1 MFEFPYVVDGYTPA
15 ILALVFVTAYFA
27 LMVLIVRRPGP
38 QSVSVPRYQPPP
50 GVSPAVA
57 AWLLERDLSRAVAA
71 ALVNMAAKGYLKIEQ
86 CEDFCSVTQ
95 LQSQPT
101 PQLEPEEDALS
112 YRLFHDYDCFDFD
125 EVTPQLIEG
134 VRRFQWALQ
143 DTTYFSSNAGL
154 SFPAWIVSALGVFLA
169 LANAHFWSKL
179 DRGSIKLAGA
189 TAVVTFV
196 SFVVAVATLRGTVE
210 KITTR
215 LPGSTAPQRP
225 WTGADTR
232 PLTYLCVSLG
242 GIALFGLLSSTT
254 AALII
259 LGFLV
264 INGLFFHSLQGLTPA
279 GREALAQVSDYR
291 KFLSEVDADVISRLH
306 VSDHVPAQLRPE
318 DAYAVAF
325 HLDLG
330 WGEQFVTSISDLVE
344 LAAISKPV
352 EDQISGLS
360 VP

>member
-1 MFEFPYVVDGYTPA
+1 MFEFPNVLHGYTPA
-15 ILALVFVTAYFA
+15 ILALVLVAAYFA
-27 LMVLIVRRPGP
+27 LVVLIVRRPGP
-38 QSVSVPRYQPPP
+38 QRVSVPRYQPPP
-50 GVSPAVA
+50 GASPAVA

-86 CEDFCSVTQ
+86 NQDLCSVTQ
-95 LQSQPT
+95 LQPEPA

-112 YRLFHDYDCFDFD
+112 YRLFHDYDSFDFD
-125 EVTPQLIEG
+125 VLSPQLVEA
-134 VRRFQWALQ
+134 VEAFQWAIH

-154 SFPAWIVSALGVFLA
+154 SFPAWIVSVLGVLLA
-169 LANAHFWSKL
+169 LANTHFWSYNVGKSSGRL
-179 DRGSIKLAGA
+179 MGVI
-189 TAVVTFV
+189 VVATFV

-242 GIALFGLLSSTT
+242 GIALLGALSSTA

-264 INGLFFHSLQGLTPA
+264 INGLFFHSLRGLTPA
-279 GREALAQVSDYR
+279 GREVLAQISDYR
-291 KFLSEVDADVISRLH
+291 KFLCEVDADVISRLH
-306 VSDHVPAQLRPE
+306 VSDHVPAQLGPD
-318 DAYAVAF
+318 DAYAVAL

-330 WGEQFVTSISDLVE
+330 WGEQFVTSITDLVE
-344 LAAISKPV
+344 LAAISKPR
-352 EDQISGLS
+352 
-360 VP
+360 

>member
-1 MFEFPYVVDGYTPA
+1 MLEFPNVLQGYTPA
-15 ILALVFVTAYFA
+15 ILALVFVAAYFA
-27 LMVLIVRRPGP
+27 LVVLIVRRPGP
-38 QSVSVPRYQPPP
+38 EHVSVPRYQPPP
-50 GVSPAVA
+50 GASPAVA
-57 AWLLERDLSRAVAA
+57 AWLQERDLSRALAA

-86 CEDFCSVTQ
+86 SYDLCSVTQ
-95 LQSQPT
+95 LQSESAT
-101 PQLEPEEDALS
+101 PLEPEEDALS
-112 YRLFHDYDCFDFD
+112 YRLFHGYDSFDFD
-125 EVTPQLIEG
+125 ELSPQLIEA
-134 VRRFQWALQ
+134 VRAFQWALQ

-154 SFPAWIVSALGVFLA
+154 SFPAWIVSGLGVLLVF
-169 LANAHFWSKL
+169 ANAHFWNKL
-179 DRGSIKLAGA
+179 DRGWANLVGA
-189 TAVVTFV
+189 TAVATFV

-210 KITTR
+210 KIATR

-242 GIALFGLLSSTT
+242 GIALFGLLSSIT

-264 INGLFFHSLQGLTPA
+264 INGFFFHSLQGLTPA
-279 GREALAQVSDYR
+279 GREVLAQISDYR

-318 DAYAVAF
+318 DAYAVAL

-330 WGEQFVTSISDLVE
+330 WGEQFVTSITDLVE
-344 LAAISKPV
+344 LAAISKPR
-352 EDQISGLS
+352 
-360 VP
+360 

>member
-1 MFEFPYVVDGYTPA
+1 MFEFSNILQGYTPA
-15 ILALVFVTAYFA
+15 ILALIFVAAYFA
-27 LMVLIVRRPGP
+27 LVVLIVRRRGP
-38 QSVSVPRYQPPP
+38 QRVSVPRYQPPP
-50 GVSPAVA
+50 GAAPAVA

-86 CEDFCSVTQ
+86 SQDLCSVTQ
-95 LQSQPT
+95 LQSESAAP
-101 PQLEPEEDALS
+101 LEPEEDALS

-125 EVTPQLIEG
+125 ELRPQLVEA
-134 VRRFQWALQ
+134 VRAFQWALQ
-143 DTTYFSSNAGL
+143 DTTYFSSNVGL
-154 SFPAWIVSALGVFLA
+154 SYPAWIVSVLGVLLA

-179 DRGSIKLAGA
+179 DRGPA
-189 TAVVTFV
+189 TLMWAAAVATFV

-210 KITTR
+210 KIITC

-242 GIALFGLLSSTT
+242 GIALFGLMSSTT

-264 INGLFFHSLQGLTPA
+264 INGFFFHSLQGLTPA
-279 GREALAQVSDYR
+279 GREVLAQISDYR
-291 KFLSEVDADVISRLH
+291 KFLSEVEADVISRLH

-318 DAYAVAF
+318 DAYAVAL

-330 WGEQFVTSISDLVE
+330 WGEQFVTSITDLVE
-344 LAAISKPV
+344 LAAISK
-352 EDQISGLS
+352 SR
-360 VP
+360 

>member
-1 MFEFPYVVDGYTPA
+1 MFEFPSVLQGYTPA
-15 ILALVFVTAYFA
+15 ILALIFVAAYFA
-27 LMVLIVRRPGP
+27 LVVLIVRRPGP
-38 QSVSVPRYQPPP
+38 QRVSVPRYQPPP
-50 GVSPAVA
+50 GASPAVA

-71 ALVNMAAKGYLKIEQ
+71 ALINMAAKGYLKIEQ
-86 CEDFCSVTQ
+86 SQDLCSVTQ
-95 LQSQPT
+95 LQSESAT
-101 PQLEPEEDALS
+101 PLEPEENALS

-125 EVTPQLIEG
+125 ELSPQLIEA
-134 VRRFQWALQ
+134 VRAFQWALQ

-154 SFPAWIVSALGVFLA
+154 SFPAWIVSGLGVLLA
-169 LANAHFWSKL
+169 LANTHFWSKL
-179 DRGSIKLAGA
+179 DRGSARLVGVI
-189 TAVVTFV
+189 AVATFV

-242 GIALFGLLSSTT
+242 GIALFGLMSSTT

-264 INGLFFHSLQGLTPA
+264 INGFFFHSLQGLTPD
-279 GREALAQVSDYR
+279 GREVLAQISDYR

-306 VSDHVPAQLRPE
+306 VSDRVPAQLRPE
-318 DAYAVAF
+318 DAYAVALHF
-325 HLDLG
+325 DLG
-330 WGEQFVTSISDLVE
+330 WGEQFVTSITDLVE
-344 LAAISKPV
+344 LAAISK
-352 EDQISGLS
+352 SR
-360 VP
+360 